1 VFVKES
7 NQFIPLPASYLRSL
21 PAPTIKRRIALNLY
35 EMLVL
40 FGVLAFTFLVPHLII
55 GVLFEITAPSAILMA
70 HVYLVLA
77 FYFMWYWTKTG
88 QTLAMQ
94 TWRIQLVNDD
104 GAIMKRSQALM
115 RFAIGSL
122 WLIPAA
128 LLLFINIKMNRSMS
142 MGTSVSIIFFSI
154 TLFLWPLSAILDRKN
169 RQSIPDRWSGT
180 RLVQLPSTIP
190 HPVSS
195 SKE

>member
-1 VFVKES
+1 MKES
-7 NQFIPLPASYLRSL
+7 NQFIPLPASYLKSL

-128 LLLFINIKMNRSMS
+128 LLLFINIKMNPSMS

>member
-1 VFVKES
+1 VKES
-7 NQFIPLPASYLRSL
+7 NQFAPLPASFLKSL

-40 FGVLAFTFLVPHLII
+40 FGVLAFAFLVPHLTI
-55 GVLFEITAPSAILMA
+55 GVLFEVTAPSTILMS
-70 HVYLVLA
+70 HLYLVLA

-94 TWRIQLVNDD
+94 TWRIQLVSED
-104 GAIMKRSQALM
+104 GSIMKRSQALM

-128 LLLFINIKMNRSMS
+128 VLLFITIKMNPSAS
-142 MGTSVSIIFFSI
+142 MGGSVSIIFFSI
-154 TLFLWPLSAILDRKN
+154 TLFLWPLSAVLDRKN
-169 RQSIPDRWSGT
+169 RQSIPDRWSRT
-180 RLVQLPSTIP
+180 LLVQLPNTIP

-195 SKE
+195 SEE

>member
-1 VFVKES
+1 MKES

-128 LLLFINIKMNRSMS
+128 LLLFINIKMNPSMS

>member
-1 VFVKES
+1 MKES
-7 NQFIPLPASYLRSL
+7 TQFIPLPASYLRSL

-40 FGVLAFTFLVPHLII
+40 FGVLAFAFLVPHLII
-55 GVLFEITAPSAILMA
+55 GVVFEVTAPSAILMA

-94 TWRIQLVNDD
+94 TWRIQLVNED
-104 GAIMKRSQALM
+104 GVIMKRSQALM

-128 LLLFINIKMNRSMS
+128 LILFINIKMNPSLK
-142 MGTSVSIIFFSI
+142 MGTSVSIIFFSV
-154 TLFLWPLSAILDRKN
+154 TLFLWPLSALLDRKN

-195 SKE
+195 SEK

>member
-1 VFVKES
+1 MKES

-21 PAPTIKRRIALNLY
+21 PTPTIKRRIALNLY

-40 FGVLAFTFLVPHLII
+40 FGVLAFTFLIPHLTL
-55 GVLFEITAPSAILMA
+55 GVLFEVTAPSAILMA

-94 TWRIQLVNDD
+94 TWRIQLINEN
-104 GAIMKRSQALM
+104 GSIMKRSQALM

-128 LLLFINIKMNRSMS
+128 LLLFINIKMNPGAS
-142 MGTSVSIIFFSI
+142 MGGSVSIIFFSI
-154 TLFLWPLSAILDRKN
+154 TLFLWPLSALLDRKN

-180 RLVQLPSTIP
+180 RLVQLPNTIP
-190 HPVSS
+190 HPISS
-195 SKE
+195 GKE

>member
-1 VFVKES
+1 VKEL
-7 NQFIPLPASYLRSL
+7 NPFIPLPASYLRSL

-40 FGVLAFTFLVPHLII
+40 FGVLALTFLVPHLTI
-55 GVLFEITAPSAILMA
+55 GVLFEVTAPSTILMA
-70 HVYLVLA
+70 HLYLVLA

-94 TWRIQLVNDD
+94 TWRIQLVSED
-104 GAIMKRSQALM
+104 GSIMKRSQALM

-128 LLLFINIKMNRSMS
+128 LLLFINIKMNPSVS
-142 MGTSVSIIFFSI
+142 MGASVSIIFFSI
-154 TLFLWPLSAILDRKN
+154 TLFLWPLSAVLDRKN
-169 RQSIPDRWSGT
+169 CQSIPDRWSGT
-180 RLVQLPSTIP
+180 RLVQLPNTIP

-195 SKE
+195 GKE

>member
-1 VFVKES
+1 MKES
-7 NQFIPLPASYLRSL
+7 NQFNPLPASYLKSL

-40 FGVLAFTFLVPHLII
+40 FGVLAFAFLVPHLTI
-55 GVLFEITAPSAILMA
+55 GVLFEVTAPSTILMA
-70 HVYLVLA
+70 HLYLVLA

-94 TWRIQLVNDD
+94 TWRIQLVSED
-104 GAIMKRSQALM
+104 GSIMKRSQALM

-128 LLLFINIKMNRSMS
+128 LLLFINIKMNPSVSMS
-142 MGTSVSIIFFSI
+142 GSVSIIFFSI
-154 TLFLWPLSAILDRKN
+154 TLFLWPLSAVLDRKN
-169 RQSIPDRWSGT
+169 YQSIPDRWSGT
-180 RLVQLPSTIP
+180 RLVQLPNTIP

-195 SKE
+195 GKE

>member
-1 VFVKES
+1 MKES
-7 NQFIPLPASYLRSL
+7 NQFAPLPASFLKSL

-40 FGVLAFTFLVPHLII
+40 FGVLAFAFLVPHLTI
-55 GVLFEITAPSAILMA
+55 GVLFEVTAPSTILMS
-70 HVYLVLA
+70 HLYLVLA

-94 TWRIQLVNDD
+94 TWRIQLVSED
-104 GAIMKRSQALM
+104 GSIMKRSQALM

-128 LLLFINIKMNRSMS
+128 VLLFITIKMNPSAS
-142 MGTSVSIIFFSI
+142 MGGSVSIIFFSI
-154 TLFLWPLSAILDRKN
+154 TLFLWPLSAVLDRKN
-169 RQSIPDRWSGT
+169 RQSIPDRWCRT
-180 RLVQLPSTIP
+180 RLVQLPNTIP

-195 SKE
+195 SEE

>member
-1 VFVKES
+1 
-7 NQFIPLPASYLRSL
+7 
-21 PAPTIKRRIALNLY
+21 
-35 EMLVL
+35 MLVL

-94 TWRIQLVNDD
+94 TWRIQLVSED

-128 LLLFINIKMNRSMS
+128 LLLFINIKMNSSMS

>member
-1 VFVKES
+1 VKEA
-7 NQFIPLPASYLRSL
+7 NQFVPLPASYLRSL
-21 PAPTIKRRIALNLY
+21 PTPTIKRRIALNLY

-55 GVLFEITAPSAILMA
+55 GVLFEVTAPPAILMA
-70 HVYLVLA
+70 HLYLVLA

-94 TWRIQLVNDD
+94 TWRIQLVSED
-104 GAIMKRSQALM
+104 GSIMKRSQALM

-128 LLLFINIKMNRSMS
+128 LLLFINIRINPSAS
-142 MGTSVSIIFFSI
+142 MGGSVSIIFFSI
-154 TLFLWPLSAILDRKN
+154 TLFLWPLSAMLDRNN

-180 RLVQLPSTIP
+180 RLVQLPNTIP
-190 HPVSS
+190 HPISS
-195 SKE
+195 GKE

>member
-1 VFVKES
+1 MKES

-55 GVLFEITAPSAILMA
+55 GVLFEVTAPSAILMA

-94 TWRIQLVNDD
+94 TWRIQLVNVD

-128 LLLFINIKMNRSMS
+128 LLLFINIKLNPSMS
-142 MGTSVSIIFFSI
+142 MGGSVSIIFFSI
-154 TLFLWPLSAILDRKN
+154 TLFLWPLSAIFDRKN

-195 SKE
+195 SEE

>member
-1 VFVKES
+1 VKES
-7 NQFIPLPASYLRSL
+7 HQFTPLPASYLKSL

-55 GVLFEITAPSAILMA
+55 GVLFEVTASSAILMA
-70 HVYLVLA
+70 HMYLVLA

-94 TWRIQLVNDD
+94 TWRIQMVSAD

-128 LLLFINIKMNRSMS
+128 LLLFINIKMNPSAS
-142 MGTSVSIIFFSI
+142 MGGSVSIIFFSI
-154 TLFLWPLSAILDRKN
+154 TLFLWPLSAVLDRKN

-180 RLVQLPSTIP
+180 RLVQLPNTIP

>member
-1 VFVKES
+1 MKEA
-7 NQFIPLPASYLRSL
+7 NQFVPLPASYLRSL
-21 PAPTIKRRIALNLY
+21 PTPTIKRRIALNLY

-55 GVLFEITAPSAILMA
+55 GVLFEVTAPSAVLMA
-70 HVYLVLA
+70 HLYLVLA

-94 TWRIQLVNDD
+94 TWRIQLVSDD
-104 GAIMKRSQALM
+104 GTIMKRSQALM
-115 RFAIGSL
+115 RFSIGSL

-128 LLLFINIKMNRSMS
+128 LLLFINIKMNPSAS
-142 MGTSVSIIFFSI
+142 MGGSVSIIFFSI
-154 TLFLWPLSAILDRKN
+154 TLFLWPLSALLDRKN

-180 RLVQLPSTIP
+180 RLIQLPNTIP

-195 SKE
+195 SEE

>member
-1 VFVKES
+1 VKES
-7 NQFIPLPASYLRSL
+7 NQFIPLPASYLKSL

-55 GVLFEITAPSAILMA
+55 GVLFEVTAPSAILMA
-70 HVYLVLA
+70 HTYLVLA

-94 TWRIQLVNDD
+94 TWRIQMVSGD
-104 GAIMKRSQALM
+104 GTIMKRSQALM

-128 LLLFINIKMNRSMS
+128 LLLFINIKMNPSAS
-142 MGTSVSIIFFSI
+142 MGGSVSIIFFSI
-154 TLFLWPLSAILDRKN
+154 TLFLWPLTAALDRKN

-180 RLVQLPSTIP
+180 RLVQLPNTVP

>member
-1 VFVKES
+1 MKES

-128 LLLFINIKMNRSMS
+128 LLLFINIKMNPSMS

-154 TLFLWPLSAILDRKN
+154 TSFLWPLSAILDRKN

>member
-1 VFVKES
+1 MKES

>member
-1 VFVKES
+1 VKES

-40 FGVLAFTFLVPHLII
+40 FGVMAFTFLVPHLTI
-55 GVLFEITAPSAILMA
+55 GVLFEVTAPSAILMA
-70 HVYLVLA
+70 HLYLVLA

-94 TWRIQLVNDD
+94 TWRIQLVGED

-128 LLLFINIKMNRSMS
+128 LLLFINIKMNPSAS
-142 MGTSVSIIFFSI
+142 MGGSVSIIFFSI
-154 TLFLWPLSAILDRKN
+154 TLFLWPLSAVLDRKN

-180 RLVQLPSTIP
+180 RLVQLPNTIP
-190 HPVSS
+190 HPISS

>member
-1 VFVKES
+1 VKEP

-21 PAPTIKRRIALNLY
+21 PTPTIKRRIALNLY

-40 FGVLAFTFLVPHLII
+40 FGVLAFTFLVPHLTL
-55 GVLFEITAPSAILMA
+55 GVLFEVTAPSAILMA

-94 TWRIQLVNDD
+94 TWRIQLVSED
-104 GAIMKRSQALM
+104 GSIMKRSQALM

-128 LLLFINIKMNRSMS
+128 LLLFINIKMNPGAS
-142 MGTSVSIIFFSI
+142 MGGSVSIIFFSI
-154 TLFLWPLSAILDRKN
+154 TLFLWPLSALLDRKD

-180 RLVQLPSTIP
+180 RLVQLPNTIP

>member
-1 VFVKES
+1 MKES

-55 GVLFEITAPSAILMA
+55 GVLFEVTAPSAILMA

-94 TWRIQLVNDD
+94 TWRIQLVNID

-128 LLLFINIKMNRSMS
+128 LLLFINIKLNPSMS
-142 MGTSVSIIFFSI
+142 MGGSVSIIFFSI
-154 TLFLWPLSAILDRKN
+154 TLFLWPLSAIFDRKN

-195 SKE
+195 SEE

>member
-1 VFVKES
+1 VKES
-7 NQFIPLPASYLRSL
+7 HQFIPLPASYLRSL

-40 FGVLAFTFLVPHLII
+40 FGVLAFAFLVPHLII
-55 GVLFEITAPSAILMA
+55 GVVFEVTAPSAILMA
-70 HVYLVLA
+70 HMYLVLA

-94 TWRIQLVNDD
+94 TWRIQLVNED

-128 LLLFINIKMNRSMS
+128 LILFINIKMNPSIK
-142 MGTSVSIIFFSI
+142 MGTSVSIIFFSV
-154 TLFLWPLSAILDRKN
+154 TLFLWPLSAYLDRKN

-190 HPVSS
+190 HPISS
-195 SKE
+195 GEE

>member
-1 VFVKES
+1 VKES
-7 NQFIPLPASYLRSL
+7 NQFAPLPASFLKSL

-40 FGVLAFTFLVPHLII
+40 FGVLAFAFLVPHLTI
-55 GVLFEITAPSAILMA
+55 GVLFEVTAPSTILMS
-70 HVYLVLA
+70 HLYLVLA

-94 TWRIQLVNDD
+94 TWRIQLVSED
-104 GAIMKRSQALM
+104 GSIMKRSQALM

-128 LLLFINIKMNRSMS
+128 LLLFVIIKMNPSIS
-142 MGTSVSIIFFSI
+142 MGGSVSIIFFSI
-154 TLFLWPLSAILDRKN
+154 TLFLWPLSAVLDRKN
-169 RQSIPDRWSGT
+169 RQSIPDRWSRT
-180 RLVQLPSTIP
+180 RLVQLPNTIP

-195 SKE
+195 SEE

>member
-1 VFVKES
+1 VKES
-7 NQFIPLPASYLRSL
+7 HQFIPLPASYLRSL

-40 FGVLAFTFLVPHLII
+40 FGVLAFAFLVPHLII
-55 GVLFEITAPSAILMA
+55 GVVFEVTAPSAILMA
-70 HVYLVLA
+70 HMYLVLA

-94 TWRIQLVNDD
+94 TWRIQLVNVD

-128 LLLFINIKMNRSMS
+128 LILFINIKMNPSAS
-142 MGTSVSIIFFSI
+142 MGGSVSIIFFSV
-154 TLFLWPLSAILDRKN
+154 TLFLWPLSAYLDRKN

-195 SKE
+195 GEE

>member
-1 VFVKES
+1 MKEP
-7 NQFIPLPASYLRSL
+7 NQFNPLPASYLRSL

-55 GVLFEITAPSAILMA
+55 GVLFEVTAPSAILMA
-70 HVYLVLA
+70 HMYLVLA

-94 TWRIQLVNDD
+94 TWRIQLVNED

-128 LLLFINIKMNRSMS
+128 LLLFINIRMNPGAS
-142 MGTSVSIIFFSI
+142 MGGSVSIIFFSI
-154 TLFLWPLSAILDRKN
+154 TLFLWPLSAVLDRKN

>member
-1 VFVKES
+1 VKEP
-7 NQFIPLPASYLRSL
+7 NQFTPLPASYLRSL

-55 GVLFEITAPSAILMA
+55 GVLFEVTAPSAILMA
-70 HVYLVLA
+70 HMYLVLA

-94 TWRIQLVNDD
+94 TWRIQLVNED

-128 LLLFINIKMNRSMS
+128 LLLFINIRMNPGAS
-142 MGTSVSIIFFSI
+142 MGGSVSIIFFSI
-154 TLFLWPLSAILDRKN
+154 TLFLWPLSAVLDRKN

>member
-1 VFVKES
+1 VKEL
-7 NQFIPLPASYLRSL
+7 NPFIPLPTSYLRSL

-40 FGVLAFTFLVPHLII
+40 FGVLALTFLVPHLTI
-55 GVLFEITAPSAILMA
+55 GVLFEVTAPSTILMA
-70 HVYLVLA
+70 HLYLVLA

-94 TWRIQLVNDD
+94 TWRIQLVSED
-104 GAIMKRSQALM
+104 GSIMKRSQALM

-128 LLLFINIKMNRSMS
+128 LLLFINIKMNPSVS
-142 MGTSVSIIFFSI
+142 MGASVSIIFFSI
-154 TLFLWPLSAILDRKN
+154 TLFLWPLSAVLDRKN
-169 RQSIPDRWSGT
+169 CQSIPDRWSGT
-180 RLVQLPSTIP
+180 RLVQLPNTIP

-195 SKE
+195 GKE

>member
-1 VFVKES
+1 VKES
-7 NQFIPLPASYLRSL
+7 NQFNPLPASYLKSL

-40 FGVLAFTFLVPHLII
+40 FGVLAFAFLVPHLTI
-55 GVLFEITAPSAILMA
+55 GVLFEVTAPSTILMA
-70 HVYLVLA
+70 HLYLVLA

-94 TWRIQLVNDD
+94 TWRIQLVSED
-104 GAIMKRSQALM
+104 GSIMKRSQALM

-128 LLLFINIKMNRSMS
+128 LLLFVIIKMNPSIS
-142 MGTSVSIIFFSI
+142 MGGSVSIIFFSI
-154 TLFLWPLSAILDRKN
+154 TLFLWPLSAVLDRKN
-169 RQSIPDRWSGT
+169 RQSIPDRWSRT
-180 RLVQLPSTIP
+180 RLVQLPNTIP

-195 SKE
+195 SEE

>member
-1 VFVKES
+1 VKES
-7 NQFIPLPASYLRSL
+7 NQFNPLPASYLKSL

-40 FGVLAFTFLVPHLII
+40 FGVLAFAFLVPHLTI
-55 GVLFEITAPSAILMA
+55 GVLFEVTAPSTILMA
-70 HVYLVLA
+70 HLYLVLA

-94 TWRIQLVNDD
+94 TWRIQLVSED
-104 GAIMKRSQALM
+104 GSIMKRSQALM

-128 LLLFINIKMNRSMS
+128 LLLFIIIKMNPSIS
-142 MGTSVSIIFFSI
+142 MGGSVSIIFFSI
-154 TLFLWPLSAILDRKN
+154 TLFLWPLSAVLDRKN

-180 RLVQLPSTIP
+180 RLVQLPNTIP

-195 SKE
+195 SEE

>member
-1 VFVKES
+1 MKNS
-7 NQFIPLPASYLRSL
+7 SPFIPLPAAYLRSL
-21 PAPTIKRRIALNLY
+21 PTPTIKRRIALNLY

-55 GVLFEITAPSAILMA
+55 GVLFEVTAPSAVLMA
-70 HVYLVLA
+70 HLYLVLA

-94 TWRIQLVNDD
+94 TWRIQLVSDD
-104 GAIMKRSQALM
+104 GTIMKRSQALM
-115 RFAIGSL
+115 RFSIGSL

-128 LLLFINIKMNRSMS
+128 LLLFINIKMNPSAS
-142 MGTSVSIIFFSI
+142 MGGSVSIIFFSI
-154 TLFLWPLSAILDRKN
+154 TLFLWPLSALLDRKN

-180 RLVQLPSTIP
+180 RLIQLPNTIP

-195 SKE
+195 SEE

>member
-1 VFVKES
+1 MKES

-128 LLLFINIKMNRSMS
+128 LLLFINIKMNSSMS

>member
-1 VFVKES
+1 VKES
-7 NQFIPLPASYLRSL
+7 NQFNPLPASYLKSL

-40 FGVLAFTFLVPHLII
+40 FGVLAFAFLVPHLTI
-55 GVLFEITAPSAILMA
+55 GVLFEVTAPSTILMA
-70 HVYLVLA
+70 HLYLVLA

-94 TWRIQLVNDD
+94 TWRIQLVSED
-104 GAIMKRSQALM
+104 GSIMKRSQALM

-128 LLLFINIKMNRSMS
+128 LLLFINIKMNPSAS
-142 MGTSVSIIFFSI
+142 MGGSVSIIFFSI
-154 TLFLWPLSAILDRKN
+154 TLFLWPLSAVLDRKN

-180 RLVQLPSTIP
+180 RLVQLPNTIP

-195 SKE
+195 SEE

>member
-1 VFVKES
+1 MKES
-7 NQFIPLPASYLRSL
+7 NQFIPLPASYLKSL

-55 GVLFEITAPSAILMA
+55 GVLFEVTAPSAILMA
-70 HVYLVLA
+70 HMYLVLA

-94 TWRIQLVNDD
+94 TWRIQLVNED

-128 LLLFINIKMNRSMS
+128 LLLFINIRMNPTAS
-142 MGTSVSIIFFSI
+142 MGGSVSIIFFSI
-154 TLFLWPLSAILDRKN
+154 TLFLWPLSAVLDRKN

-190 HPVSS
+190 HPVSGS
-195 SKE
+195 EE

>member
-1 VFVKES
+1 VKES

-55 GVLFEITAPSAILMA
+55 GVLFEVTAPSAILMA

-94 TWRIQLVNDD
+94 TWRIQLVNVD

-128 LLLFINIKMNRSMS
+128 LLLFINIKLNPSMS
-142 MGTSVSIIFFSI
+142 MGGSVSIIFFSI
-154 TLFLWPLSAILDRKN
+154 TLFLWPLSAVLDRKN

-195 SKE
+195 SEE

>member
-1 VFVKES
+1 MKEP
-7 NQFIPLPASYLRSL
+7 NQFTPLPASYLRSL

-55 GVLFEITAPSAILMA
+55 GVLFEVTAPSAILMA
-70 HVYLVLA
+70 HMYLVLA

-94 TWRIQLVNDD
+94 TWRIQLVNED

-128 LLLFINIKMNRSMS
+128 LLLFINIRMNPGAS
-142 MGTSVSIIFFSI
+142 MGGSVSIIFFSI